1 VSDIVWTNTR
11 VRLGDLKPWQDNPRT
26 STKAQA
32 KRILRSFEQFGQV
45 APIAVGPG
53 FEVYD
58 GHQRLSALL
67 TIHGPNF
74 EVEAR
79 QSSKMLTDDE
89 RRGLV
94 LALANATGSWNWD
107 SLSNW
112 DTSTLSDWGFDK
124 DTLKGWKSDVTALG
138 EFLKSE
144 QAGGA
149 DAEPQ
154 TDRAAE
160 LLEKWG
166 VQSGD
171 LWLIGEH
178 RLICG
183 DCTDAATVARVMDGE
198 KCGACVTDSPYGI
211 NREGI
216 ENDDPEGLR
225 ALMDGCLAVMPITD
239 GVIINFQSPRLF
251 PVWLDAV
258 RAAGHELKRA
268 LWMYDENDQ
277 TKPWHYWLMC
287 SQIAIISTLGN
298 PEWLETKAHHDTYVI
313 GLSREWRA
321 GGDGNDFAHASVK
334 PVGVVQDVLAHI
346 GGDIYEPF
354 TGSGTSMVAAQNLG
368 RRCFGLE
375 VLPKYVAVAL
385 ERMSQAFPSLPIRRL
400 DAGG

>member
-1 VSDIVWTNTR
+1 MGDIVWMNTR
-11 VRLGDLKPWQDNPRT
+11 VKLGDLKPWQDNPRT

-94 LALANATGSWNWD
+94 LALANATGSWDWD

-149 DAEPQ
+149 DADAANEEIPEQFAIMITCVSEQEQ
-154 TDRAAE
+154 TQ
-160 LLEKWG
+160 LLEKF
-166 VQSGD
+166 
-171 LWLIGEH
+171 
-178 RLICG
+178 
-183 DCTDAATVARVMDGE
+183 
-198 KCGACVTDSPYGI
+198 
-211 NREGI
+211 I
-216 ENDDPEGLR
+216 EEGLSCR
-225 ALMDGCLAVMPITD
+225 AL
-239 GVIINFQSPRLF
+239 
-251 PVWLDAV
+251 
-258 RAAGHELKRA
+258 
-268 LWMYDENDQ
+268 
-277 TKPWHYWLMC
+277 
-287 SQIAIISTLGN
+287 IS
-298 PEWLETKAHHDTYVI
+298 
-313 GLSREWRA
+313 
-321 GGDGNDFAHASVK
+321 
-334 PVGVVQDVLAHI
+334 
-346 GGDIYEPF
+346 
-354 TGSGTSMVAAQNLG
+354 
-368 RRCFGLE
+368 
-375 VLPKYVAVAL
+375 
-385 ERMSQAFPSLPIRRL
+385 
-400 DAGG
+400 